1 MSREDPTFKL
11 RITPDLKRKVLES
24 AKENKRSM
32 NAEIKARLE
41 STFMQESS
49 AEPVN
54 ALREI
59 IERASALLKTYED
72 AGPSKETTVSS

>member
-11 RITPDLKRKVLES
+11 RITPDLRRKVVEA
-24 AKENKRSM
+24 AKENKRSL

-41 STFMQESS
+41 STFDHSD
-49 AEPVN
+49 APAAAV

-59 IERASALLKTYED
+59 IDRATALLKAYEEPD
-72 AGPSKETTVSS
+72 KNQN